1 MIMHNYAIVLNNM
14 QAKVFS
20 LPEIG
25 GLHFPCR
32 VYGRKHLT
40 YLRDL
45 RMGIMICA
53 AVFKFDM
60 GELERYH

>member
-1 MIMHNYAIVLNNM
+1 MIMHIYADVLNNM
-14 QAKVFS
+14 QADALS
-20 LPEIG
+20 LREYN

-32 VYGRKHLT
+32 VYGRKHLK
-40 YLRDL
+40 DL
-45 RMGIMICA
+45 PGGRGGIMVRT

>member
-1 MIMHNYAIVLNNM
+1 MHNYAIVLNNM
-14 QAKVFS
+14 QADPVS
-20 LPEIG
+20 SGEAD

-32 VYGRKHLT
+32 VYGRKHLM